1 MNLETKKLELISL
14 LHKYLDK
21 NISYEKLSDFAWD
34 VVDSFSNK
42 KKQSVL
48 KQETFEKEF
57 WFSIWQII
65 HLADYEH
72 EQDGVTKKELTKALN
87 FLEHIEE
94 IPMNCIGERP

>member
-1 MNLETKKLELISL
+1 MSQQSGSCSL
-14 LHKYLDK
+14 DIQMHLPLSALCRIYL
-21 NISYEKLSDFAWD
+21 
-34 VVDSFSNK
+34 
-42 KKQSVL
+42 
-48 KQETFEKEF
+48 EKEF